1 MFSVSENER
10 LKLDRA
16 RASGKLAVPS
26 NNAYDVELKL
36 ADGSIFPRTGRID
49 FTDVRVNPQTGTY
62 EMRASIPNADGAL
75 KPGQFLRVVLKGAER
90 RDAIAVPQVA
100 VMEGPQG
107 KFVYVAGKDK
117 EGKDVATPRPIEVGD
132 WTEGNGG
139 NRWVVE
145 SGLKP
150 GDQVIVD
157 GVARLMPGAPIK
169 LAGAPAP
176 ETTKAAAVAAKPAAE
191 PKK

>member
-1 MFSVSENER
+1 M
-10 LKLDRA
+10 
-16 RASGKLAVPS
+16 
-26 NNAYDVELKL
+26 
-36 ADGSIFPRTGRID
+36 
-49 FTDVRVNPQTGTY
+49 
-62 EMRASIPNADGAL
+62 
-75 KPGQFLRVVLKGAER
+75 
-90 RDAIAVPQVA
+90 
-100 VMEGPQG
+100 
-107 KFVYVAGKDK
+107 
-117 EGKDVATPRPIEVGD
+117 ATPRPIEVGD

-150 GDQVIVD
+150 GDQVVIVD

-176 ETTKAAAVAAKPAAE
+176 ETPKAAAVAAKPAAE

>member
-1 MFSVSENER
+1 M
-10 LKLDRA
+10 
-16 RASGKLAVPS
+16 
-26 NNAYDVELKL
+26 
-36 ADGSIFPRTGRID
+36 
-49 FTDVRVNPQTGTY
+49 
-62 EMRASIPNADGAL
+62 
-75 KPGQFLRVVLKGAER
+75 
-90 RDAIAVPQVA
+90 
-100 VMEGPQG
+100 
-107 KFVYVAGKDK
+107 
-117 EGKDVATPRPIEVGD
+117 ATPRPIEVGD

-139 NRWVVE
+139 NRWIVE